1 MKYKIGLL
9 IFENTPLK
17 NNQNKKR
24 HIFQNTILIEL
35 QYV

>member
-17 NNQNKKR
+17 NNQNKKKTY
-24 HIFQNTILIEL
+24 FSKYNFN
-35 QYV
+35 